1 MRFDILWRAGVVGAM
16 AAGLCACFG
25 GAAPLVTA
33 ANAETPIPGG
43 VVTEYF
49 NCASDAGRLVGCTG
63 YQSRG
68 TARLTVNDG
77 VYTVH
82 PDPNPALAA
91 IFPGGQVQDMSFM
104 LGKIGDGLY
113 AVQLPFDPSGQPS
126 KGPQYV
132 YELARQDGDT
142 LYLYEFSCE
151 QNGDLA
157 YVRAGALIRISD
169 ALLVPT
175 CEPAS
180 LAGLGK
186 VFTDRLANGA
196 QPDEKFEVA
205 PPK

>member
-1 MRFDILWRAGVVGAM
+1 MRSVILWRAGAVVAM
-16 AAGLCACFG
+16 AVGLGACFG
-25 GAAPLVTA
+25 GAPLITA
-33 ANAETPIPGG
+33 ANAATPVPGG

-49 NCASDAGRLVGCTG
+49 NCASEAGRLVGCTG

-68 TARLTVNDG
+68 TARLTMKDG

-82 PDPNPALAA
+82 PDPNPALAG

-113 AVQLPFDPSGQPS
+113 AVQLPFDQSGQP
-126 KGPQYV
+126 GNGRQYV
-132 YELARQDGDT
+132 YELVRLEGDT

-151 QNGDLA
+151 QNGDMA
-157 YVRAGALIRISD
+157 YVRSGALTRISD

-180 LAGLGK
+180 LDGLGK
-186 VFTDRLANGA
+186 VFADRLANGA
-196 QPDEKFEVA
+196 APDEKFEVA
-205 PPK
+205 PAK